1 MKRLCGFLLILM
13 FVLASCTGEA
23 ETYTCTFS
31 ISCEELV
38 GSELLDENKREL
50 VPVDGYVFPTS
61 TVTFTEGESV
71 FDVLARV
78 CREQKIHLEY
88 SKVPGY
94 GTSYIEGI
102 ANIYEFD
109 AGELS
114 GWVYT
119 VNGESVNYGSS
130 SYILK
135 NGDIVKW
142 NYTVDGIR

>member
-1 MKRLCGFLLILM
+1 MRRLCSFFLIIM
-13 FVLASCTGEA
+13 FVLASCTTSTQ
-23 ETYTCTFS
+23 TYTCTFS
-31 ISCEELV
+31 ISCEELI
-38 GSELLDENKREL
+38 GFGLLDENKREL
-50 VPVDGYVFPTS
+50 VPEDGYIISPC
-61 TVTFTEGESV
+61 TVEFTEGESV

-119 VNGESVNYGSS
+119 VNGVSVNYGSS
-130 SYILK
+130 SYILDE
-135 NGDIVKW
+135 GDTVEW
-142 NYTVDGIR
+142 HYTVDGIR